1 MSSNR
6 SEGDVEERSPTFE
19 ETLDALEQQREA
31 IEVDFR
37 KRADQLEAEA
47 RKLTSSVAEAL
58 EAARNSR
65 AAAVGFV
72 EQRLTAVQ
80 RALPESAGRAEWP
93 RGGGFVRRRL
103 NGLMRWVLRDYLE
116 TLDRRAD
123 VFETRAAALNVAIR
137 ELADVVPM
145 LSRRPTGPALEAVET
160 ASSDAEAATRT
171 GEISTVRITEE
182 EGGRTDVQFLDQTLQ
197 SVAVALAALVEVQ
210 QRMLELVNA
219 KDAEMLQRA
228 AHGPLRRM
236 ELVFDE
242 FGRQQEA
249 LLAELV
255 GRRQELDALVERAK
269 GAPTAVPPE
278 N

>member
-1 MSSNR
+1 MSSKR
-6 SEGDVEERSPTFE
+6 SEGGVEERSPTFE
-19 ETLDALEQQREA
+19 ETLDALEQQRDA

-37 KRADQLEAEA
+37 ERVAELDAEA

-72 EQRLTAVQ
+72 EERLAAVQ
-80 RALPESAGRAEWP
+80 RALPEAGERAEWP

-103 NGLMRWVLRDYLE
+103 NSFMRWLLRDYLE
-116 TLDRRAD
+116 VLDRRAD
-123 VFETRAAALNVAIR
+123 AFEVRAAALNVAIR

-145 LSRRPTGPALEAVET
+145 LSRRPIGMALEAVEMI
-160 ASSDAEAATRT
+160 SGDAEAAIRT
-171 GEISTVRITEE
+171 GEISTFRITEE
-182 EGGRTDVQFLDQTLQ
+182 EAGRSDVDFLDQTLQ
-197 SVAVALAALVEVQ
+197 SMAAALAGLVEVQ
-210 QRMLELVNA
+210 QKMLELVNA

-269 GAPTAVPPE
+269 SPR
-278 N
+278 